1 MHPSVHWETI
11 LSLGTRALKSR
22 LGEAPLQR
30 TIVAGSDV
38 LGKMPAFPGRL
49 PSPGAGLVP
58 LSGPD
63 TPNMQFL
70 ENIAAVFFLENQ
82 ELKNYSYGLQ
92 CKCKLIFHSEV
103 VEIFFDLY
111 SN

>member
-1 MHPSVHWETI
+1 MHPSVHWETV
-11 LSLGTRALKSR
+11 LSLGTRALKSH

-30 TIVAGSDV
+30 TMVSGSDV
-38 LGKMPAFPGRL
+38 LGKMPAFPGL
-49 PSPGAGLVP
+49 LGAGLVP

-63 TPNMQFL
+63 IPDMQFL
-70 ENIAAVFFLENQ
+70 ESIAAVFFLENQ
-82 ELKNYSYGLQ
+82 ELKNYSSGLQ